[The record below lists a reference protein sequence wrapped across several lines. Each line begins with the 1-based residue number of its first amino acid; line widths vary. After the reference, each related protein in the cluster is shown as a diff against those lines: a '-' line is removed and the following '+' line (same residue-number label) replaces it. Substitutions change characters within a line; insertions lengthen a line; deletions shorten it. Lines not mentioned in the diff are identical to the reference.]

1 MSCLYVTEHGASV
14 GIRQNRVEVKY
25 QNGSLK
31 SIPIEP
37 LESIE
42 IFGRSQMTTQA
53 IAECLSR
60 GIPVSFY
67 AHGGEYFGRLV
78 NTDSVNVSRQRL
90 QFAMTEDDAFRLAL
104 AKRILEA
111 KIHNQCVLLRRYA
124 RSSEKNVSAE
134 IAILSRTE
142 KRADRCE
149 SMEELMGCEGF
160 AARQYFQGLGKLVKE
175 EFHFEKRSKRPLKD
189 EFNALISFGY
199 SLLFHEIHAKAENRG
214 LNAYL
219 GFIHEDKE
227 KHPALISDLVEEWRA
242 VIVDAAAMSLINGN
256 EIQKEH
262 FQKTDTGV
270 YLNKGGSKIFI
281 NKMEQKMRKEMRYLD
296 YADYPVTFRRALDMQ
311 IMRLVKA
318 MEEKDPELY
327 HPVRTR

>member
-1 MSCLYVTEHGASV
+1 MSCLYITEHGASV
-14 GIRQNRVEVKY
+14 GIHQNRVEVRY
-25 QNGSLK
+25 QDGSLK

-42 IFGRSQMTTQA
+42 LFGRSQMTTQA
-53 IAECLSR
+53 IEEFLSR

-78 NTDSVNVSRQRL
+78 NTDAVNVSRQRL
-90 QFAMTEDDAFRLAL
+90 QFAMTEDEGFCLAL

-124 RSSEKNVSAE
+124 RSSKEKVRAE
-134 IAILSRTE
+134 IVILSRTE

-175 EFHFEKRSKRPLKD
+175 EFRFEKRSKRPPKD

-262 FQKTDTGV
+262 FRKTEKGV
-270 YLNKGGSKIFI
+270 YLDKEGSKIFI
-281 NKMEQKMRKEMRYLD
+281 NKMEQKMRREMRYLD

-311 IMRLVKA
+311 IMRLIKA
-318 MEEKDPELY
+318 MEKKDPGLY

>member
-14 GIRQNRVEVKY
+14 GIHQNQVEVRY
-25 QNGSLK
+25 QDGSLK

-42 IFGRSQMTTQA
+42 LFGRSQMTTQA
-53 IAECLSR
+53 IVEFLSR

-67 AHGGEYFGRLV
+67 AHGGKYFGRLV
-78 NTDSVNVSRQRL
+78 NTDVVNVSRQRL
-90 QFAMTEDDAFRLAL
+90 QFVMTEDEGFCLAL

-124 RSSEKNVSAE
+124 RSSEENVGAE
-134 IAILSRTE
+134 IVILSRTE
-142 KRADRCE
+142 TRADRCE
-149 SMEELMGCEGF
+149 SMEELIGCEGF

-175 EFHFEKRSKRPLKD
+175 EFHFEKRSKRPPKD

-262 FQKTDTGV
+262 FRKTENGV
-270 YLNKGGSKIFI
+270 YLDKEGSKIFI
-281 NKMEQKMRKEMRYLD
+281 NKMEQKMRREMRYLD
-296 YADYPVTFRRALDMQ
+296 YADYSVTFRRALDMQ
-311 IMRLVKA
+311 IMRLIKA
-318 MEEKDPELY
+318 MEKKDPELY